1 MTVFPSVTDREIILT
16 NRYSAPKKTKVKIPI
31 SRMALT
37 DAGFLSSPF
46 IVPPFP
52 QKPLQASRYFSD
64 SSVSSTT
71 SPMSQRSARQIRSKT
86 SRLTYS
92 SRFSFAIVE
101 EDTSANSVRADF
113 FIFLSISNFHSR
125 LYWTAIRF
133 ISRLVYGRQY
143 STKIVKSQWIL

>member
-1 MTVFPSVTDREIILT
+1 
-16 NRYSAPKKTKVKIPI
+16 
-31 SRMALT
+31 MALT

-71 SPMSQRSARQIRSKT
+71 SPMSQRERP
-86 SRLTYS
+86 
-92 SRFSFAIVE
+92 
-101 EDTSANSVRADF
+101 ADPLQNLQAHIFVPVQLCYRRGGHICQLCQGGF
-113 FIFLSISNFHSR
+113 FHLLSISNFHSR

-133 ISRLVYGRQY
+133 ISRLVYRRQY
-143 STKIVKSQWIL
+143 SAKNREKSMDFYEMSHIFTNVKPKESSRSFYRLLLQP